1 MAVFLD
7 LAPLYYIIRH
17 YWCPL
22 KRDVPTIDVDAR
34 PSRNVMVIKSAAS
47 GTEEI
52 PVSDAGVV
60 VQIKFYPRSP

>member
-1 MAVFLD
+1 MLLD

-17 YWCPL
+17 YWCPI

-34 PSRNVMVIKSAAS
+34 PSRNVMVIKSAVS

-52 PVSDAGVV
+52 PVSLPMRC
-60 VQIKFYPRSP
+60 PRIILKNHF